1 MFIGGVEKFDEKFDA
16 LPPATHAPTINLMR
30 VSTDQLARTLE
41 KKLAPAW
48 LITGDEPLLVGE
60 AADAIRARARTEGY
74 AGRDLFF
81 VERNFDWSELLASS
95 QSLSLFAERRIIE
108 LKMPSPRP
116 GKDGGAVLAQLVADP
131 APDTLLLVVTGRPE
145 RDTWST
151 AWFKAFEKSGVVVQ
165 SWPVEIGQLPQWIVA
180 RAGRHGLA
188 IEPDAAQLL
197 AERVEGNLL
206 AAHQEIEKLALLHA
220 GGTVCADDVL
230 AAVANSAR
238 YDVYQLGEAALD
250 GDAARSL
257 RILEGLRAEGA
268 EPALVLWAL
277 CRELRAL
284 AEARRNP
291 GAAAGYGRQAERRAA
306 LLARALHRTASQP
319 LAPHF
324 IEAGRIDRQ
333 VKGLGQG
340 DPWTGLT
347 GLVATLAGVL
357 LPEAPAA

>member
-1 MFIGGVEKFDEKFDA
+1 
-16 LPPATHAPTINLMR
+16 MR
-30 VSTDQLARTLE
+30 ITTDQLPRTLE

-48 LITGDEPLLVGE
+48 LVAGDEPLLVGE
-60 AADAIRARARTEGY
+60 AADAIRARARADGY
-74 AGRDLFF
+74 GGRDLFF
-81 VERNFDWSELLASS
+81 SERNFDWSVLLASS
-95 QSLSLFAERRIIE
+95 QSLSLFAERRVIE

-116 GKDGGAVLAQLVADP
+116 GKEGGAVLAKLVSDP
-131 APDTLLLVVTGRPE
+131 APDTLLLVVTARLE
-145 RDTWST
+145 RDTYGT
-151 AWFKAFEKSGVVVQ
+151 AWFKAFEKNGVVVQ

-188 IEPDAAQLL
+188 IEPEGAQLL

-206 AAHQEIEKLALLHA
+206 AAHQEIEKLALSHA
-220 GGTVCADDVL
+220 GSTVSAEDVL

-250 GDAARSL
+250 GDAQRSL

-291 GAAAGYGRQAERRAA
+291 GATAGFGRQAERRAA
-306 LLARALHRTASQP
+306 LLTRAVRRTANER
-319 LAPHF
+319 LAPYF
-324 IEAGRIDRQ
+324 ISAGRIDRQ
-333 VKGLGQG
+333 IKGLGHG
-340 DPWTGLT
+340 DSWTGLT
-347 GLVATLAGVL
+347 GLVAALAGVA

>member
-1 MFIGGVEKFDEKFDA
+1 MRCSGNQPIDSLFVL
-16 LPPATHAPTINLMR
+16 LPRSAGPPTIRPMR
-30 VSTDQLARTLE
+30 ISTDQLGRKLE
-41 KKLAPAW
+41 GRLAPAW
-48 LITGDEPLLVGE
+48 LVIGDEPLLVGE
-60 AADAIRARARTEGY
+60 AADAIRARARAEGY
-74 AGRDLFF
+74 AGRELFF
-81 VERNFDWSELLASS
+81 VERNLDWSSLLASS
-95 QSLSLFAERRIIE
+95 QSLSLFAERRILE
-108 LKMPSPRP
+108 FKMPSPRP
-116 GKDGGAVLAQLVADP
+116 GKDGGAVLTQLASDP

-151 AWFKAFEKSGVVVQ
+151 AWFKAFEKNGVVVQ
-165 SWPVEIGQLPQWIVA
+165 AWPVEIGQLPQWIVA
-180 RAGRHGLA
+180 RAGKHGLA
-188 IEPDAAQLL
+188 IDPEGAQLL

-220 GGTVCADDVL
+220 GRDVGVDEVL

-250 GDAARSL
+250 GDAERSL

-284 AEARRNP
+284 AEARRSP
-291 GAAAGYGRQAERRAA
+291 DAAAGYGRQAERRAA
-306 LLARALHRTASQP
+306 LLARALRRTAGQP
-319 LAPHF
+319 LGPHF
-324 IEAGRIDRQ
+324 IDAGRVDRQ
-333 VKGLGQG
+333 IKGLGRG

-347 GLVATLAGVL
+347 GLVAAMAGVR